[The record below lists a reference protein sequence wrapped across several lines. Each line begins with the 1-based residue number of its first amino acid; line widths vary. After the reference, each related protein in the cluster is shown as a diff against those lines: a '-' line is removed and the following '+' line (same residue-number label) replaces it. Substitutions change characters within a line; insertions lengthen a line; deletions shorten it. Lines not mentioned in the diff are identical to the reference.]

1 MVNNIYAKEGRFMLR
16 QGKIIIWKPVLS
28 DGWTTDVNS
37 IDYMVPSLKF
47 SEQNKKPFALHH
59 GCNNTPR
66 TCLEERVLAT
76 MPYNLQFLFGYYK

>member
-1 MVNNIYAKEGRFMLR
+1 MNMCIWDEKKEN
-16 QGKIIIWKPVLS
+16 Q
-28 DGWTTDVNS
+28 
-37 IDYMVPSLKF
+37 
-47 SEQNKKPFALHH
+47 KPFALHH